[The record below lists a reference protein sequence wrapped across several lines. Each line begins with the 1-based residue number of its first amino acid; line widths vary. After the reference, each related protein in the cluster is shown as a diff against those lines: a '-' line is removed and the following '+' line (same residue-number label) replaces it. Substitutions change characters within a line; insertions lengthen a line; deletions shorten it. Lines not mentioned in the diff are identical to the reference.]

1 MKKTYSVNVSGQV
14 FHIDEDAYAVLQQ
27 YLQSLKQHFEKKEG
41 GAEVVDDI
49 ELRIAEL
56 MNEKLSGS
64 KQVVTLEDVNEIIA
78 QLGQPFE
85 FDEDRNQQEENGR
98 KEPFTSAQPKNRKR
112 FYRDADHKV
121 FGGVCSGLGAYF
133 DIDPVIIRVFF
144 CLAFLFAGSS
154 FWIYLILWIAIPEAR
169 TTAEK
174 LEMSGEPIN
183 IDNIEKKI
191 RTEFDDIKNRFG
203 SYKNEVKD
211 GVNNFRHQVNY
222 KNGTD
227 RFLAILSEIFG
238 HLGRLIASLI
248 GIFFIFIG
256 VSVTFALFIS
266 FFPFSHAVNF
276 SDFGIPTMSIPQF
289 LDLILV
295 GGLSK
300 TLAIIGLAIFVAIP
314 MVMLIYSGLKLIFNW
329 RHRVRFLGISTFLVW
344 ICGAILLAIITA
356 EILTDRAESDT
367 VVVNSTIAQPK
378 NNTLYLDL
386 AVDSIPQNFK
396 ISEKCSNFDSK
407 NRLFKNEPIN
417 FGAPRF
423 IFKKSE
429 NDLFKV
435 VIRKYSRGKDFM
447 VAHNQANVIE
457 YQFTQVGDTLMFNP
471 FFNWTQSKVWLQQSV
486 DVVLYCPAT
495 KNMLFKDNFQKFACL
510 NSENNVI
517 EWFINQRIFVEN
529 DQLQLVSDT
538 SLVEKNDSIP
548 TKK

>member
-1 MKKTYSVNVSGQV
+1 
-14 FHIDEDAYAVLQQ
+14 
-27 YLQSLKQHFEKKEG
+27 LKQHFEKKEG

-49 ELRIAEL
+49 EMRIAEL
-56 MNEKLSGS
+56 MSEKLSGS

-85 FDEDRNQQEENGR
+85 FDDDRNSQEESGQ
-98 KEPFTSAQPKNRKR
+98 KEPFTTSQPKNRKR
-112 FYRDADHKV
+112 FYRDGDHKV

-154 FWIYLILWIAIPEAR
+154 FWIYLILWFAIPEAR

-191 RTEFDDIKNRFG
+191 RTEFDEIKNRFG

-211 GVNNFRHQVNY
+211 GVNNIKHQVNTQ
-222 KNGTD
+222 NGMD
-227 RFLAILSEIFG
+227 RFLAILNDIFG

-248 GIFFIFIG
+248 GIFFILIG

-289 LDLILV
+289 LDFIVV
-295 GGLSK
+295 GGVSK
-300 TLAIIGLAIFVAIP
+300 TLTIIGLVIFVAIP

-329 RHRVRFLGISTFLVW
+329 HQRVRFLGISTFLVW
-344 ICGAILLAIITA
+344 LCGAILLAIVTA
-356 EILTDRAESDT
+356 EILSDRAESDT
-367 VVVNSTIAQPK
+367 VVVNSTIVQPK

-386 AVDSIPQNFK
+386 TVDSIPRNFQL
-396 ISEKCSNFDSK
+396 SEKCSNFDTKS
-407 NRLFKNEPIN
+407 RVFKNEQIN

-429 NDLFKV
+429 NDFFKV

-447 VAHNQANVIE
+447 TAHNQANVIE
-457 YQFTQVGDTLMFNP
+457 YQFTQAGDTLMFNP

-486 DVVLYCPAT
+486 DVILYCPAN
-495 KNMLFKDNFQKFACL
+495 KNMLFKDNFQKFTCL
-510 NSENNVI
+510 NSENNFI
-517 EWFINQRIFVEN
+517 EWYINQRIFVEN

-538 SLVEKNDSIP
+538 ALVEKKDSIP
-548 TKK
+548 TK